1 MRNPRLATLFHRLAV
16 CSLLFATS
24 VSPAVA
30 AERFTVSH
38 ARQTGDQ
45 PASLRVY
52 LDALGEGETPLTGL
66 AATDLSATIGENR
79 GRVDRLEPFEGSGEG
94 VAYIFLVDISKSLTP
109 RQFDG
114 IREALSSWVGD
125 LEPKDWGAVI
135 AFGSESRVVVD
146 FTQDKNQLQ
155 EGLASLGPTDN
166 RTLLHRALFDALEL
180 SQRRDEGIPGRRVLA
195 VLTDGLDE
203 GSGLALEDV
212 VEKLREDPVPIH
224 AIGYSRL
231 RPDDRRQT
239 FLAVLKRLATVS
251 GGSFFE
257 AQRTE
262 FAESYGAIR
271 QAIRRVWV
279 ADVVC
284 PSCRSDGRVY
294 RLQLNLSTGQQVL
307 SRGTDVRLLPL
318 PTLATPG
325 ASADS
330 DGDGSSGSGSSGGGS
345 GGSASNGSG
354 VGEEGSGSR
363 QSGSDTAASGAGE
376 PVGRWQS
383 IPWWLYALAAVL
395 FVLLAWLVTRPA
407 KPGEEE
413 DSLLEGSSAGVPSSD
428 EKGPKFTPSVPAQTN
443 KDFPEVA
450 ATSGSVLKLRSLRLI
465 VVRGSRK
472 GKEYKVSFRER
483 AVVGARSTCDCVLGD
498 EPGIAPE
505 QFEITQ
511 ENGQFYVKNLAP
523 GSPTRMGG
531 HTLNEPRRLK
541 SNDLIGTSETILRI
555 VLET

>member
-1 MRNPRLATLFHRLAV
+1 MGNSRLATQFSGLVAG
-16 CSLLFATS
+16 SLLLTAA
-24 VSPAVA
+24 VSPALA

-52 LDALGEGETPLTGL
+52 LDALGEGEEPLEGL
-66 AATDLSATIGENR
+66 VATDLSATIGENL
-79 GRVDRLEPFEGSGEG
+79 GQVDRLEPFEGSGEG
-94 VAYIFLVDISKSLTP
+94 VGYIFLVDISKSLTP
-109 RQFDG
+109 QQFAG
-114 IREALSSWVGD
+114 IREALSSWVDD
-125 LEPKDWGAVI
+125 LEAKDWGAVI

-146 FTQDKNQLQ
+146 FTQDKAQLQ
-155 EGLASLGPTDN
+155 QGLASLGPTDN

-231 RPDDRRQT
+231 RPDDRRQK

-279 ADVVC
+279 SDIVC
-284 PSCRSDGRVY
+284 PSCRSDGRIY
-294 RLQLNLSTGQQVL
+294 RLQLNLATGQQVL

-318 PTLATPG
+318 P
-325 ASADS
+325 ASAAPQPQAADGGS
-330 DGDGSSGSGSSGGGS
+330 SPGTAGSESTEGTHGESEVGSEAATSEDGDLD
-345 GGSASNGSG
+345 A
-354 VGEEGSGSR
+354 
-363 QSGSDTAASGAGE
+363 
-376 PVGRWQS
+376 RWQT
-383 IPWWLYALAAVL
+383 IPWWLYAIAAIL
-395 FVLLAWLVTRPA
+395 FVLLAWLITRPA
-407 KPGEEE
+407 KPGDEEGDLQE
-413 DSLLEGSSAGVPSSD
+413 DDSLGGATYD
-428 EKGPKFTPSVPAQTN
+428 DKGPKFTPSVPAQTN
-443 KDFPEVA
+443 KDFPEVV

-472 GKEYKVSFRER
+472 GKEYKVTLRER
-483 AVVGARSTCDCVLGD
+483 AVVGARSTCDCVLGE

-511 ENGQFYVKNLAP
+511 SEGQFYVKNLAP
-523 GSPTRMGG
+523 GTPTRMGG